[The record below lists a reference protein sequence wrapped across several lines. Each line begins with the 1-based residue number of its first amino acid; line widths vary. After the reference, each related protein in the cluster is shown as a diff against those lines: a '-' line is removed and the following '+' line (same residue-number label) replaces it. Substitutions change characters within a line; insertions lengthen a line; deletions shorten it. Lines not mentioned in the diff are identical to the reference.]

1 MCSHLHKKVSSRPS
15 WAELRQ
21 TVRDVRSQV
30 VVNHHRY
37 LNSFE
42 HHLHHL
48 NNFEHHLHHLNSFE
62 HHLHHLNIVDA
73 PPHSGCAH
81 HRCQAEVSA
90 PLLVSRSEELAAG
103 TGSISSVNQVAFHV
117 DLYVVL
123 VVVVDLFS

>member
-30 VVNHHRY
+30 VVNHRRY
-37 LNSFE
+37 
-42 HHLHHL
+42 HL
-48 NNFEHHLHHLNSFE
+48 NIFE

-73 PPHSGCAH
+73 HPHSGCAH

-90 PLLVSRSEELAAG
+90 PLPVSRSEELAAG
-103 TGSISSVNQVAFHV
+103 TGSTSSVSQVAFHV
-117 DLYVVL
+117 DCYVV

>member
-37 LNSFE
+37 HLNNFE

-48 NNFEHHLHHLNSFE
+48 NNFEHHLHHLN
-62 HHLHHLNIVDA
+62 IVDA
-73 PPHSGCAH
+73 HPHSGCAH

-90 PLLVSRSEELAAG
+90 PLPVSRSEELAAG
-103 TGSISSVNQVAFHV
+103 TGFTSSVNQVAFHV
-117 DLYVVL
+117 DCYIVL
-123 VVVVDLFS
+123 VVDDLIS

>member
-37 LNSFE
+37 HLNSFE

-48 NNFEHHLHHLNSFE
+48 NNFEHHLHHLN
-62 HHLHHLNIVDA
+62 IVDA
-73 PPHSGCAH
+73 HPHSGCAH

-90 PLLVSRSEELAAG
+90 PLPVSRSEELAAG
-103 TGSISSVNQVAFHV
+103 TGSTSSVSQVAFHV
-117 DLYVVL
+117 DCYVV